1 MDPELIFR
9 FFIALS
15 VVIGLVL
22 LAGALARRF
31 GLMPGASTSLRGRG
45 RAARRLEVVEVRPVD
60 PRRRL
65 VLVRRDDREHLLL
78 IGGSDDLV
86 VERGI
91 MPPAPPP
98 GETAGDALPAGPG
111 PQGMPQDTQDQD
123 KDASR

>member
-9 FFIALS
+9 ALIALS

-22 LAGALARRF
+22 LAGGLARRF
-31 GLMPGASTSLRGRG
+31 GLVPGASTSLRGRS

-60 PRRRL
+60 PKRRL

-78 IGGSDDLV
+78 IGGPDDVV

-91 MPPAPPP
+91 APPAPPAPPP
-98 GETAGDALPAGPG
+98 EEPAGDAPEETG
-111 PQGMPQDTQDQD
+111 PQGMPHDTQD